1 MILLKLLGTIVN
13 CGTVVLGCS
22 VGLILKKGI
31 PQKLEKI
38 IMQAIALSV
47 LAIGVMGIFDSQN
60 TLVLI
65 ISMVLGTVIGSLIDI
80 DKWINKLAEKLGNKF
95 SKKDNISE
103 GFVSSTLLFC
113 VGAMSVVG
121 SLKSGLKLD
130 HSTLYSKSLLDL
142 VSSMILA
149 SSYGFGVYFSIFSL
163 ILYQGGITLIASVL
177 EPLLTQTIISEMSA
191 VGSLLIL
198 ALSLNMLKIT
208 DIKIMNMLPAV
219 FIPIL
224 IYQLPIF

>member
-80 DKWINKLAEKLGNKF
+80 DKWINKLAENLGNKF

-224 IYQLPIF
+224 IYQLTIF

>member
-1 MILLKLLGTIVN
+1 MIFLKLLGTIVN

-65 ISMVLGTVIGSLIDI
+65 ISMVLGTVIGTLIDI

-130 HSTLYSKSLLDL
+130 HSSLYSKSMLDL

-163 ILYQGGITLIASVL
+163 IL
-177 EPLLTQTIISEMSA
+177 
-191 VGSLLIL
+191 
-198 ALSLNMLKIT
+198 
-208 DIKIMNMLPAV
+208 
-219 FIPIL
+219 
-224 IYQLPIF
+224 